1 MKLRIASTVLWFLA
15 GWFLT
20 GAIATALGMSSV
32 IGPLVGVAWGTLIA
46 IDPLHL
52 LWRDRSGS
60 SSPARMNS
68 AIRADG

>member
-1 MKLRIASTVLWFLA
+1 MKLRIASTILWFLA
-15 GWFLT
+15 GWFVAGT
-20 GAIATALGMSSV
+20 IAMALGLSDA
-32 IGPLVGVAWGTLIA
+32 IGLIVGVAWGTLIA